1 MDISFVKVI
10 DNINIVFTLIS
21 CVCFILSL
29 RGLSSI
35 KTAKRGYQYAVL
47 GIVLAIFPKII
58 EFNIFNSTFIIVLIT
73 MGIASFIG
81 YAIAKRIIM
90 KDLPQLVAA
99 FHSLIGLAALCI
111 DSALLYSIHST
122 LQNNVTNVSVN
133 VTNVS
138 INVTNVSVIGS
149 AIGAIIGAITFSG
162 SIVAFCKLQGII
174 KGKFNNLHL
183 INILLFISLITTF
196 VLFTTTT
203 NYYMFIALVIS
214 ALLLG
219 YCFILPIGGADMPVI
234 VSLLNSLSG
243 WAAASLGFPN
253 NNLLV
258 IVGVLVGTS
267 GAILSYIMCKGMNR
281 SLKEVL
287 FTGFKNK
294 IISTSNNKVQN
305 NNAKTCAVEDAS
317 YLIYNANSVIIV
329 PGYGMA
335 VSQAQH
341 ALKELVNKLLA
352 NNITVK
358 FAIHPVAG
366 RMPGHM
372 NVLLAEANINDDY
385 VFELDDINN
394 EFGATDVVLVVG
406 ANDIT
411 NPSAK
416 DDPTSPIYG
425 MPILEVWKSKTVIV
439 IKRSLNSGYAGID
452 NPLFYKSNTLML
464 LGDAKKVIEQIV
476 KSE

>member
-1 MDISFVKVI
+1 MDISFIKVI
-10 DNINIVFTLIS
+10 DNMSIVFTLIS

-35 KTAKRGYQYAVL
+35 KTAKRGYYYAVL
-47 GIVLAIFPKII
+47 GIVLAVCPKIM
-58 EFNIFNSTFIIVLIT
+58 EFNIFSSTFVIVLIT
-73 MGIASFIG
+73 MGIASYIG
-81 YAIAKRIIM
+81 YAIAQKIIM

-111 DSALLYSIHST
+111 DSALLYSIHSN
-122 LQNNVTNVSVN
+122 LQSNGPND
-133 VTNVS
+133 S
-138 INVTNVSVIGS
+138 IIGS

-162 SIVAFCKLQGII
+162 SIVAFGKLQGII
-174 KGKFNNLHL
+174 KGKFNKLHL
-183 INILLFISLITTF
+183 VNILLFISMIITF
-196 VLFTTTT
+196 ILFITTT
-203 NYYMFIALVIS
+203 NYYMFIAFVIS

-294 IISTSNNKVQN
+294 NISTSNNKVQN

-341 ALKELVNKLLA
+341 ALKELLNKLLA

-394 EFGATDVVLVVG
+394 DFGATDVVLVVG

-452 NPLFYKSNTLML
+452 NPLFYKNNTLML
-464 LGDAKKVIEQIV
+464 LGDAKKIIEQIV

>member
-1 MDISFVKVI
+1 MSICL
-10 DNINIVFTLIS
+10 DNFIHYLDLIS
-21 CVCFILSL
+21 CVFFILSL
-29 RGLSSI
+29 KGLSSI
-35 KTAKRGYQYAVL
+35 KTAKHGYYCAIL
-47 GIVLAIFPKII
+47 GILLAVFPRLFY
-58 EFNIFNSTFIIVLIT
+58 FNIISSTFLIFLIT
-73 MGIASFIG
+73 ICIASFIG
-81 YAIAKRIIM
+81 YAVAQKISM

-99 FHSLIGLAALCI
+99 FHSLIGLSALCI
-111 DSALLYSIHST
+111 DSSRLYSG
-122 LQNNVTNVSVN
+122 LNNFNN
-133 VTNVS
+133 
-138 INVTNVSVIGS
+138 ID
-149 AIGAIIGAITFSG
+149 AIETAVGAIIGAMTFSG
-162 SIVAFCKLQGII
+162 SLVAFGKLQGII
-174 KGKFNNLHL
+174 KGNFNKLKLVNISFFTIL
-183 INILLFISLITTF
+183 IITCISFILYHS
-196 VLFTTTT
+196 
-203 NYYMFIALVIS
+203 NYMFISLVIS

-243 WAAASLGFPN
+243 WAAVSLGFPN
-253 NNLLV
+253 NNLLI
-258 IVGVLVGTS
+258 IVGTLVGTS

-287 FTGFKNK
+287 FTGFKNSGNNEN
-294 IISTSNNKVQN
+294 INKVQN
-305 NNAKTCAVEDAS
+305 NNVKTCAVEDAS
-317 YLIYNANSVIIV
+317 YIIYNANSVIIV

-341 ALKELVNKLLA
+341 ALKELVDKLIS

-372 NVLLAEANINDDY
+372 NVLLAEANISDDY
-385 VFELDDINN
+385 VFELENINN
-394 EFGATDVVLVVG
+394 DFGATDVVLVVG

-439 IKRSLNSGYAGID
+439 IKRSLKSGYAGID
-452 NPLFYKSNTLML
+452 NPLFYNNNTLML

>member
-1 MDISFVKVI
+1 M
-10 DNINIVFTLIS
+10 S
-21 CVCFILSL
+21 CVFFILSL

-35 KTAKRGYQYAVL
+35 KTAKKGYQYAVL
-47 GIVLAIFPKII
+47 GIVLAILPKIMD
-58 EFNIFNSTFIIVLIT
+58 FNLSGNTAIIIIT
-73 MGIASFIG
+73 MVIASCIG
-81 YAIAKRIIM
+81 YVIAKRISM

-111 DSALLYSIHST
+111 DAAVLYNIHIV
-122 LQNNVTNVSVN
+122 LQNSEKNIG
-133 VTNVS
+133 S
-138 INVTNVSVIGS
+138 IPIIGS

-162 SIVAFCKLQGII
+162 SVVAFGKLQGII
-174 KGKFNNLHL
+174 KGRFNNLYL
-183 INILLFISLITTF
+183 VNILLFISLITTLI
-196 VLFTTTT
+196 LFIMNN
-203 NYYMFIALVIS
+203 NYYMFIALVVS

-219 YCFILPIGGADMPVI
+219 YCVILPIGGADMPVI

-258 IVGVLVGTS
+258 IVGALVGTS

-287 FTGFKNK
+287 FTGFKSK
-294 IISTSNNKVQN
+294 YVTTSNNQVQN
-305 NNAKTCAVEDAS
+305 NNAKICAVEDAS

-341 ALKELVNKLLA
+341 ALKELLNKLLA
-352 NNITVK
+352 SNITVK

-411 NPSAK
+411 NPAAK

-439 IKRSLNSGYAGID
+439 IKRSLNTGYAGID

-464 LGDAKKVIEQIV
+464 LGDAKKIIEQIV

>member
-1 MDISFVKVI
+1 MYINFIKII
-10 DNINIVFTLIS
+10 DYINLILSLVS
-21 CVCFILSL
+21 CICFILSL

-47 GIVLAIFPKII
+47 GITLAIIPKLID
-58 EFNIFNSTFIIVLIT
+58 FNLHSNTLIIVMIT
-73 MGIASFIG
+73 MGVASFIG
-81 YAIAKRIIM
+81 YAIAKRISM

-111 DSALLYSIHST
+111 DAAVLYNIHT
-122 LQNNVTNVSVN
+122 ILQSNEVDEKGISVL
-133 VTNVS
+133 T
-138 INVTNVSVIGS
+138 IHTIWS
-149 AIGAIIGAITFSG
+149 AIGAIIGAMTFSG
-162 SIVAFCKLQGII
+162 SVVAFGKLQGII
-174 KGKFNNLHL
+174 KSKFNKLHL
-183 INILLFISLITTF
+183 LNILLFISLLITF
-196 VLFTTTT
+196 ILFITTT

-258 IVGVLVGTS
+258 IVGALVGTS

-294 IISTSNNKVQN
+294 NSSTSITKVQN

-341 ALKELVNKLLA
+341 ALKELLNKLLA
-352 NNITVK
+352 SNITVK

-411 NPSAK
+411 NPAAK

>member
-1 MDISFVKVI
+1 MSTDINDLIHFL
-10 DNINIVFTLIS
+10 DLIS
-21 CVCFILSL
+21 CICFILSL
-29 RGLSSI
+29 KGLSSI
-35 KTAKRGYQYAVL
+35 KTAKRGYYCAIL
-47 GIVLAIFPKII
+47 GILLAVFPRLLH
-58 EFNIFNSTFIIVLIT
+58 FNIISYTFFIFIITI
-73 MGIASFIG
+73 GIASFVG
-81 YAIAKRIIM
+81 YVIANKISM

-99 FHSLIGLAALCI
+99 FHSLIGLSALCI
-111 DSALLYSIHST
+111 DSSRLYSKSYNFDNIDT
-122 LQNNVTNVSVN
+122 LEIAV
-133 VTNVS
+133 
-138 INVTNVSVIGS
+138 
-149 AIGAIIGAITFSG
+149 GAIIGAITFSG
-162 SIVAFCKLQGII
+162 SLVAFGKLQGII
-174 KGKFNNLHL
+174 KGNFNKLK
-183 INILLFISLITTF
+183 IVNILSFVILIITCTSF
-196 VLFTTTT
+196 VLYH
-203 NYYMFIALVIS
+203 NSHIFILLVIS

-243 WAAASLGFPN
+243 WAAVSLGFPN
-253 NNLLV
+253 NNLLI
-258 IVGVLVGTS
+258 IVGTLVGTS

-294 IISTSNNKVQN
+294 CDNTSINKVQN
-305 NNAKTCAVEDAS
+305 NNVKTCAVEDAS
-317 YLIYNANSVIIV
+317 YIIYNANSIIIV

-341 ALKELVNKLLA
+341 ALKELINKLIL

-372 NVLLAEANINDDY
+372 NVLLAEANINDEY

-394 EFGATDVVLVVG
+394 DFGSTDIVLVVG

-425 MPILEVWKSKTVIV
+425 MPILEVWKARTVIV
-439 IKRSLNSGYAGID
+439 IKRSLKSGYAGID
-452 NPLFYKSNTLML
+452 NPLFYKNNTLML

-476 KSE
+476 KSEQ